1 MTNNIILKHKTIKNV
16 PESLWKDLKI
26 LSIIDSVPLS
36 DYVIMLLEE
45 GITSRKNKERQ
56 KLNRR

>member
-26 LSIIDSVPLS
+26 LSIIDSIPLS

>member
-1 MTNNIILKHKTIKNV
+1 MTNNITLKHKTIKNV

-26 LSIIDSVPLS
+26 LSIIDSISLS